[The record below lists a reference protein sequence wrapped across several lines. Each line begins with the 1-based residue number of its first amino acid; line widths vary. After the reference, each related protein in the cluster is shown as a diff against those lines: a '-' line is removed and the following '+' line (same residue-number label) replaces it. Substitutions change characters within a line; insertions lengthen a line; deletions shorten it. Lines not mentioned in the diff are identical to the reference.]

1 MHGINVFDADVTNF
15 YFAVV
20 WVDINWLASEFS
32 VDYIMLMEEDQTFED
47 LFWPILNDLE
57 SGRMNFLAVPN

>member
-20 WVDINWLASEFS
+20 RVDINRLTSEFS
-32 VDYIMLMEEDQTFED
+32 VDYTMLMEEYQTFED
-47 LFWPILNDLE
+47 LF
-57 SGRMNFLAVPN
+57 